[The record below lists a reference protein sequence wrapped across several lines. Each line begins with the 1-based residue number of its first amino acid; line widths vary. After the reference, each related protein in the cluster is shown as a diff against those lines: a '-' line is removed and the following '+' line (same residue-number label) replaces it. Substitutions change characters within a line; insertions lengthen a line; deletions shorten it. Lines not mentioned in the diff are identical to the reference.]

1 TTDPVL
7 GGVPGDKS
15 VTTANPSG
23 ASVAWSAPTA
33 HDTVSGNL
41 AVTCSPDSGS
51 TFPVGTTTV
60 HCSASDGAGNSAS
73 ASFRVTVT
81 LDRPADDV
89 YSVQWSEPVTDGT
102 LTANQGRTVPLKLRL
117 FVNGVERTSGN
128 AALTVTPCGG
138 RSPVVMPLDFSRGP
152 WSAKLDTTS
161 LAAGCNTVTASLD
174 GHAAGSFSLD
184 LRGADPA
191 PTSGPGG
198 GPGDKAPKEKPKK

>member
-89 YSVQWSEPVTDGT
+89 HSVQSSEPVPDGAPAAT
-102 LTANQGRTVPLKLRL
+102 QGRTVPLKLRL

-138 RSPVVMPLDFSRGP
+138 GSPFVMPLDFSGGRWGGQRD
-152 WSAKLDTTS
+152 KTTP
-161 LAAGCNTVTASLD
+161 AAGW
-174 GHAAGSFSLD
+174 H
-184 LRGADPA
+184 RRA
-191 PTSGPGG
+191 PPY
-198 GPGDKAPKEKPKK
+198 A